1 MQKYNRI
8 VALDVGSKRT
18 GLAQSD
24 PMHVIASPIGA
35 FGTLEVIRRLT
46 IIHEQEGLHAIVLGW
61 PVGQHG
67 QLGSSTDRVVTFA
80 KNLEKALP
88 GVPLR
93 YIDERFTSV
102 MAREQLRASGM
113 KKKKRQQ
120 KERIDA
126 TAACII
132 LQEYLD
138 QGESATMQPVSDS

>member
-1 MQKYNRI
+1 MQNRSRI

-18 GLAQSD
+18 GIAQSD

-35 FGTLEVIRRLT
+35 FGTGEVLERLAR
-46 IIHEQEGLHAIVLGW
+46 IHQREGLRAIIVGW
-61 PVGQHG
+61 PIGQQG
-67 QLGSSTDRVVTFA
+67 QLGASTDRVVTFV
-80 KNLEKALP
+80 KKLEKALP
-88 GVPLR
+88 EVPVL

-102 MAREQLRASGM
+102 MAREQLIASGM
-113 KKKKRQQ
+113 RKKKRQE

-138 QGESATMQPVSDS
+138 QGERATMPPTKGY

>member
-1 MQKYNRI
+1 MQNRSRI

-24 PMHVIASPIGA
+24 PMHLIASPIGA
-35 FGTLEVIRRLT
+35 FGTREVLDRLGVISRT
-46 IIHEQEGLHAIVLGW
+46 DGIKAIVLGW

-67 QLGSSTDRVVTFA
+67 QLGASTDRVVTFA
-80 KNLEKALP
+80 KKLENLFPGLP
-88 GVPLR
+88 LHYV
-93 YIDERFTSV
+93 DERFTSV

-113 KKKKRQQ
+113 KKKKRQE

-138 QGESATMQPVSDS
+138 HGERATMPPAGER